1 MAILAVKIDNLAT
14 LRMNEFFD
22 YAGHC
27 WALSRSRSREDAV
40 GAELEDF
47 YEGTV
52 RSGHM
57 EGIPVIFIYE
67 NQVVGWYETAI
78 VYRYIR
84 HPALFLE
91 GNICADTRNVRLL
104 KQPVSDQA
112 YISQDV
118 RMGVD
123 FPQDKNYLVIENG
136 DMRYSPLKTLI
147 HENPGPFETVDYA
160 KAAADGRAQLFG
172 QAGRT
177 GVSKKA
183 VGSKRSSRIEGL
195 LKGCEI
201 FASEIMEDR
210 CRDIGTVKALGE
222 LALEVTRQAAGNV
235 NGWYYLAMAN
245 YQLGFVRKGLKAVDR
260 AIRLEPDGDDLL
272 VMKGNL
278 LVSNSCFEE
287 ALHCYEEAYAINPE
301 DSYYIMAGR
310 ACACMGNPVAAEGYY
325 RKVKD
330 PEILKD
336 FEIKLNKKKFI

>member
-57 EGIPVIFIYE
+57 EGIPVIFVYE
-67 NQVVGWYETAI
+67 NQIVGWYEAAT

-104 KQPVSDQA
+104 KEPVSVQGHV
-112 YISQDV
+112 SQDT
-118 RMGVD
+118 RMGMD

-136 DMRYSPLKTLI
+136 DMRYSPLKMLI
-147 HENPGPFETVDYA
+147 HKNAGPFETVDYA
-160 KAAADGRAQLFG
+160 KAAADGRAKLFG
-172 QAGRT
+172 QAGR
-177 GVSKKA
+177 
-183 VGSKRSSRIEGL
+183 GSGAAGRIEGL
-195 LKGCEI
+195 LKGCEV

-222 LALEVTRQAAGNV
+222 LALEVTRLAAGNV

-301 DSYYIMAGR
+301 DSYYIMAGQ

-330 PEILKD
+330 PEILKA